1 MIYLVTN
8 AKSLFPDESYKTV
21 TISAVKEYLS
31 HVRET
36 ALDIETTGLDPHLE
50 EMLSLQVG
58 DGDKQYVID
67 CSTVDIRELKDDL
80 ERITLLGQNLKFD
93 LKFLYKKGIYPRR
106 IWDTFVVEKVIHCG
120 YPEVRCSLDSITER
134 YLGFALDKSVRAEIS
149 KEGLTQRVI
158 KYAADDVKYLPSIKI
173 KQLEILAEKGLK
185 GTVNLE
191 NRFTPVLAYIEYCG
205 FKLDPERWLTKMSSD
220 NARLAEAKR
229 KLDQWVLDNQLVKYI
244 TPQLSMFEE
253 TSCKINWSSS
263 KQLIQFFEDLGMS
276 CSVVEKGVIKKSVE
290 ASVIEKYK
298 DTYEIVKLYLEY
310 KKAEKVVS
318 TYGENFL
325 KQINPKTKRIHT
337 KFTQIMDTGRISSGG
352 KDKAM
357 KIDFINFQ
365 NIPSDPITRA
375 CFVAEPGN
383 TLIVSDYSGQ
393 EQIVLANKSMDANL
407 LKFYDEGLADMH
419 SFVASQMYPEL
430 NGLDLEQIKK
440 HHKDKRQN
448 AKSAGFAINYG
459 GVGKTIADNQGISV
473 EEGNKIYDAYFRA
486 FPGLRNYFDKVK
498 KQGIRDGYILIS
510 PLTGRKCFLPFYT
523 QYKALE
529 AKTKEEGFWDK
540 YRYAKQHQTPDFP
553 ELKKIVSEFFQRKGD
568 MERMGL
574 NYPIQG
580 TSAEITK
587 ISGIYIFDWIV
598 ENNYC
603 NIVKFANT
611 VHDENVLEAPDTI
624 AEEVAKIVGEYMCK
638 AGDIYCKRVPLKAV
652 PELTK
657 YWKK

>member
-298 DTYEIVKLYLEY
+298 DTY
-310 KKAEKVVS
+310 
-318 TYGENFL
+318 
-325 KQINPKTKRIHT
+325 
-337 KFTQIMDTGRISSGG
+337 
-352 KDKAM
+352 
-357 KIDFINFQ
+357 
-365 NIPSDPITRA
+365 
-375 CFVAEPGN
+375 
-383 TLIVSDYSGQ
+383 
-393 EQIVLANKSMDANL
+393 
-407 LKFYDEGLADMH
+407 
-419 SFVASQMYPEL
+419 
-430 NGLDLEQIKK
+430 
-440 HHKDKRQN
+440 
-448 AKSAGFAINYG
+448 
-459 GVGKTIADNQGISV
+459 
-473 EEGNKIYDAYFRA
+473 
-486 FPGLRNYFDKVK
+486 
-498 KQGIRDGYILIS
+498 
-510 PLTGRKCFLPFYT
+510 
-523 QYKALE
+523 
-529 AKTKEEGFWDK
+529 
-540 YRYAKQHQTPDFP
+540 
-553 ELKKIVSEFFQRKGD
+553 
-568 MERMGL
+568 
-574 NYPIQG
+574 
-580 TSAEITK
+580 
-587 ISGIYIFDWIV
+587 
-598 ENNYC
+598 
-603 NIVKFANT
+603 
-611 VHDENVLEAPDTI
+611 
-624 AEEVAKIVGEYMCK
+624 
-638 AGDIYCKRVPLKAV
+638 
-652 PELTK
+652 
-657 YWKK
+657 